1 MFLWCCIATHAVL
14 HIMASDNRRTDVEE
28 VLCYC
33 VLGVVF
39 GAFIVAAAV
48 LAHLLSITPNGH
60 SMRFDYGGLPFLRCR
75 SMHQPVVLLAFASSR
90 WVAYLRENGK
100 RCERLPRGV
109 GWSCKPFVSVPSSAF
124 TTTWWSCVPK
134 VADAWA
140 IDPSQSRDVVSR

>member
-60 SMRFDYGGLPFLRCR
+60 SMRFDYGGYHFCVVVPCINLLCFWHLLPVGGLRI
-75 SMHQPVVLLAFASSR
+75 
-90 WVAYLRENGK
+90 YGK
-100 RCERLPRGV
+100 MGS
-109 GWSCKPFVSVPSSAF
+109 GVSVYHVELAGPASPS
-124 TTTWWSCVPK
+124 
-134 VADAWA
+134 
-140 IDPSQSRDVVSR
+140 